1 MLLIFANIQ
10 YVGKNNQNGH
20 ENGPLK
26 TRPKNKKGNLF
37 DQKKCFSFPK
47 DC

>member
-1 MLLIFANIQ
+1 
-10 YVGKNNQNGH
+10 VGKKNQNGH

-37 DQKKCFSFPK
+37 DQKHCIGFFPEIIK
-47 DC
+47 LFFVISHG